1 MGRSLPPFLQA
12 FDKQEFRESA
22 SLPFLQCLEMNRPP
36 TSNDW
41 KQGNNMNTT
50 RNKNILATALVSVL
64 AFTGALARA
73 ADPLPSWN
81 EGAAKKSIIDFVT
94 KATTAGSPDF
104 VPVAERIATFDN
116 DGTLWCE
123 QPVPVQFY
131 FVRDRVK
138 ALATQH
144 PEWTTKEPFASL
156 LKGDVMGALEGG
168 DHGLMELF
176 MATHTGMTT
185 DEFTQMVK
193 DWIATAKHPATGKRF
208 LDMTY
213 QPMLEVLAYLRA
225 NGFKN
230 FIVSGGGIE
239 FMRPW
244 AEQAYGIPPEQVI
257 GSSIKTKFEMR
268 DGKAVLVRLP
278 ALNFND
284 DKADKPV
291 GINQHIG
298 RRPIAAFGN
307 SVGDQQML
315 EYAQGGSG
323 ARFELLVLHDDAKRE
338 FPYGPARGLPD
349 VKYGYFTTALE
360 DHAKK
365 DGWTVV
371 SMKDDWKT
379 VFPAQPEITAIDI
392 LLRPDAT
399 MLKHSADNNAR
410 LLSVFPKGFALDET
424 HTPHITML
432 QCFVRTADLEK
443 LYAAEEKVLAAANV
457 NAMKLEAFK
466 YYYAAAGGGTGVA
479 GICAKPTPEI
489 VKLQEEVIAAARPFM
504 QATGPIGAFTAP
516 HDNPAI
522 DAAIIDYVSTFVPK
536 MSGENFNPHVST
548 GVATTDYL
556 DKMNAEPFAS
566 FTFSP
571 AGAAVFQL
579 GPYGTAAAKL
589 KVWELK

>member
-1 MGRSLPPFLQA
+1 MKTKRSHKL
-12 FDKQEFRESA
+12 
-22 SLPFLQCLEMNRPP
+22 
-36 TSNDW
+36 
-41 KQGNNMNTT
+41 
-50 RNKNILATALVSVL
+50 LAAALLAAV
-64 AFTGALARA
+64 AFTTTLARA

-81 EGAAKKSIIDFVT
+81 DGPAKQSIITFVEQVT
-94 KATTAGSPDF
+94 KPGSPDF
-104 VPVAERIATFDN
+104 VPVPERIAVYDN
-116 DGTLWCE
+116 DGTLWSE

-131 FVRDRVK
+131 FVADRMK
-138 ALATQH
+138 AQASTH
-144 PEWTTKEPFASL
+144 PEWKTKEPFASI
-156 LKGDVMGALEGG
+156 LKGDLKAALESSG

-185 DEFTQMVK
+185 DEFAQMVK
-193 DWIATAKHPATGKRF
+193 DWIATAKHPTTGKRF

-239 FMRPW
+239 FMRVW
-244 AEQAYGIPPEQVI
+244 TEAAYGIPPEQVI
-257 GSSIKTKFEMR
+257 GSSVKTKFELR

-315 EYAQGGSG
+315 EYTHSGSG

-338 FPYGPARGLPD
+338 FAYGPARGLPD
-349 VKYGYFTTALE
+349 VKYGFFTTALE

-371 SMKDDWKT
+371 SMKDDWKM
-379 VFPAQPEITAIDI
+379 VFPSEITAIDI
-392 LLRPDAT
+392 LLQPDAT
-399 MLKHSADNNAR
+399 MLRHAAANNAR
-410 LLSVFPKGFALDET
+410 LLKVYPQGFALDET
-424 HTPHITML
+424 HTPHITLL
-432 QCFVRTADLEK
+432 QCFVRTSDLEK

-466 YYYAAAGGGTGVA
+466 LYYIPAGGGLGVA
-479 GICAKPTPEI
+479 GICARPTPELL
-489 VKLQEEVIAAARPFM
+489 KLQADIIAAASPFNLRD
-504 QATGPIGAFTAP
+504 GPIGAFTAG

-522 DAAIIDYVSTFVPK
+522 DKAIISYVSTHEK
-536 MSGENFNPHVST
+536 IGAGAKFNPHVST
-548 GVATTDYL
+548 GNGPTALL
-556 DKMNAEPFAS
+556 DQMIAEPFKS

-571 AGAAVFQL
+571 AGAAVYQL
-579 GPYGTAAAKL
+579 GPFGTAAKKL
-589 KVWELK
+589 KEWDLKR

>member
-1 MGRSLPPFLQA
+1 MKTIRSIIA
-12 FDKQEFRESA
+12 
-22 SLPFLQCLEMNRPP
+22 
-36 TSNDW
+36 
-41 KQGNNMNTT
+41 
-50 RNKNILATALVSVL
+50 VL
-64 AFTGALARA
+64 AITLASFTFARA

-81 EGAAKKSIIDFVT
+81 DGPAKQSIITFVE
-94 KATTAGSPDF
+94 KVTTPGSPDF
-104 VPVAERIATFDN
+104 VPVPERIAVFDN
-116 DGTLWCE
+116 DGTLWSE

-131 FVRDRVK
+131 FVADRVK
-138 ALATQH
+138 ALAPQH
-144 PEWTTKEPFASL
+144 PEWKHKEPFASI
-156 LKGDVMGALEGG
+156 LKGDVKAALEGG

-185 DEFTQMVK
+185 DEFAQLVT
-193 DWIATAKHPATGKRF
+193 DWIATAKNPVTGKHF

-213 QPMLEVLAYLRA
+213 QPMLEVLAYFRA

-244 AEQAYGIPPEQVI
+244 AEATYGVPPEQVI
-257 GSSIKTKFEMR
+257 GSSMKTKFEMR
-268 DGKAVLVRLP
+268 DGQPVLVRLP
-278 ALNFND
+278 QLNFND

-315 EYAQGGSG
+315 EYTQGGSG
-323 ARFELLVLHDDAKRE
+323 PRFELLVLHDDAARE
-338 FPYGPARGLPD
+338 FAYGPARGLPD
-349 VKYGYFTTALE
+349 VKYGFFTPALE

-371 SMKDDWKT
+371 SMKDDWKQ
-379 VFPAQPEITAIDI
+379 VFPTAQSEITAIDI
-392 LLRPDAT
+392 LLEPDAT
-399 MLKHSADNNAR
+399 MLQKCEANNAR
-410 LLSVFPKGFALDET
+410 LLGVFPKGFALDAT

-432 QCFVRTADLEK
+432 QCFVRTTDLDQ
-443 LYAAEEKVLAAANV
+443 LYAAEEKLLAAANIS
-457 NAMKLEAFK
+457 ALKLEAFK
-466 YYYAAAGGGTGVA
+466 YYYAPAGATGVA

-489 VKLQEEVIAAARPFM
+489 LKLEADVIATAKPFM

-522 DAAIIDYVSTFVPK
+522 DAALIGYVATFVPK
-536 MSGENFNPHVST
+536 MSGENYNPHVST
-548 GVATTDYL
+548 GVAPTAYL
-556 DKMNAEPFAS
+556 DQMLAEPFEN

-571 AGAAVFQL
+571 AGAAVYQL
-579 GPYGTAAAKL
+579 GPFGTAAKKL
-589 KVWELK
+589 KQFNLKP